1 MEERNNLLKEV
12 LGKLSKEETN
22 SKDDARV
29 FAESWAT
36 SYRKLSPNQQIYAKK
51 AIEEILVLRQLDLLS
66 LHSVNTPSSSNSIS
80 PSSASTPS
88 PLHHASFR
96 VSRSSTPP
104 FQQSHSSPAYENIIC
119 DPVAGTYS
127 SVQQLLSDNSF
138 T

>member
-1 MEERNNLLKEV
+1 MEERNYLLKEA
-12 LGKLSKEETN
+12 LGKLSKEET
-22 SKDDARV
+22 SKDDASV

-36 SYRKLSPNQQIYAKK
+36 SYRKLSPTQQIYAKK
-51 AIEEILVLRQLDLLS
+51 AIEEILVLGQLDLLS
-66 LHSVNTPSSSNSIS
+66 LHSVNTPFSNSIA
-80 PSSASTPS
+80 SSIASTPS
-88 PLHHASFR
+88 PLHHASFH

-104 FQQSHSSPAYENIIC
+104 FQQSHSSPAYESVIVC